1 MWMRQVY
8 GYSLPIFVVKLII
21 MKIGIVAFVA
31 LLLISSCVPVK
42 KYEELVEKEKLCSE
56 ELEKYKTSALSNEAL
71 AAELK
76 TKSELLAGQV
86 IQLKAD
92 TSSLGNQYRT
102 LKAKYDRLAKQNED
116 LETNYN
122 KLRLSG
128 AKESADLNLELI
140 AKQREL
146 QEKEDRLTTLES
158 ELKAKSELLAQREQ
172 RVNELEQ
179 IISEQEKA
187 TKALKDKV
195 ANALKSFENKGLT
208 VIEKNGKI
216 YVSLEDKLL
225 FSSGSTVV
233 ETEGKK
239 ALVELARVLETES
252 DLEIIVEGHTDTD
265 KLNSSS
271 YPHNNWEL
279 SVLRSTAVIEI
290 MLGKS
295 NINPRQLMAAGRSE
309 FIPVDENDKAKNR
322 RIEIIISPNLNALF
336 ELISKD

>member
-1 MWMRQVY
+1 
-8 GYSLPIFVVKLII
+8 
-21 MKIGIVAFVA
+21 MKIGIFAIIT

-42 KYEELVEKEKLCSE
+42 KYDELVEKEKLCSE

-71 AAELK
+71 AAELR
-76 TKSELLAGQV
+76 TKSDLLAGQV
-86 IQLKAD
+86 TQLKAD

-102 LKAKYDRLAKQNED
+102 LKAKYDKLAKLNED
-116 LETNYN
+116 LETNYT

-128 AKESADLNLELI
+128 AKESADLNTELI

-146 QEKEDRLTTLES
+146 QEKEDRLAALEE
-158 ELKAKSELLAQREQ
+158 ELKTKSDLLVQREQ

-179 IISEQEKA
+179 IISDQEKA

-195 ANALKSFENKGLT
+195 SAALKGFENKGLT

-216 YVSLEDKLL
+216 YVSLEAKLL

-239 ALVELARVLETES
+239 ALVDLARVLETEKE
-252 DLEIIVEGHTDTD
+252 LEIIVEGHTDTD

-279 SVLRSTAVIEI
+279 SVLRSTSVIEI
-290 MLGKS
+290 MLGSS
-295 NINPRQLMAAGRSE
+295 NISPNQLMAAGRSE